1 MTFSLKKICN
11 LLKLVSSMIFYL
23 MCHAFYFLE
32 VSEEDPTAQG
42 EKNWTQDRFYDI
54 LKENFVKNHLSCEL
68 VDILISEEVT
78 KEIFM
83 NISLEE
89 LGHLFKTLSF
99 GKKKQILLIRDKLKE
114 DEETE
119 ALFENDN
126 PEETN
131 QREELSSEKF
141 IETFRKYG
149 HAVNSYDKYKYESE
163 LNCDGMHLS
172 SLLQPLHRF
181 MYKDVDIDHTPEWIA
196 ENAIPFIAAC
206 LNERANGTIH
216 FGVVPVDLKSER
228 IRGSVVGIPVD
239 RRRILRKFY
248 NALSTDFYEDDYEI
262 VCKCICKPQFI
273 PVINPENSKQEG
285 FVVEIDVTPSSILTD
300 ESVYYT
306 RKKESNGKNKCL
318 FYRFKKGTYEPT
330 PGTDEDIKS
339 YMMIKSKLKQS
350 RKEQEERNVNLKPNE
365 NLRQKFLDIFSAG
378 FDTIRDELYPVLL
391 LSPIESQLEGDF
403 GAENF
408 EFLTDIDP
416 VVVFDFDSCSREK
429 GMYHFVEN
437 DQEQCLK
444 VLTTDSFDKSSEEH
458 VDMKDSYQNMLEDL
472 RQNPTRPWIFCNGH
486 GPSMK
491 EPFSRFDWKQ
501 QRIEGFKEAVRFYS
515 SEIPSGRA
523 IVMFLL
529 FSKNYDILLD
539 AAEEIILKFKN
550 EWMLLAESE
559 KIANHWKRR
568 LLDRQCVDK
577 KTLEQRCIIG
587 IPWKEVNVMIKGV
600 IGATQQTMSLI
611 PMANGTQCHLKE
623 KIKSEL
629 FDLEILSSN
638 ECQNDSEI
646 MNDKEKRNSKRKTEE
661 ENFFRGEIVTWWNLS
676 FGDDHV
682 LKRSFHT
689 KLLEKVK
696 VACSRSD
703 NEDQSKISIVRIY
716 HHPGAGGTTSAKQ
729 ILWELRDQY
738 RCAIVRRISDITCE
752 QINKLRNFNEQDTP
766 KPPIIFIDNGDEEKL
781 ITLCTQLENRAKIS
795 SRRSEDQSRVFCVLL
810 LCIRRPNLAS
820 NVGERSVQIR
830 HDLEQA
836 ELDWFQRK
844 GETLRKQFLHGN
856 GVDPQLLLSF
866 NLLKEN
872 FNPKYRQEVIKQFVD
887 NIENEKEQSLLR
899 YLSLINS
906 FDLEFQRLPISAFD
920 LLMTDG
926 KRVSQTTTLSS
937 FGIFSPQQR
946 RHGWEINLSQ
956 ALLVLINR
964 GARVH
969 ERGRDHLKGLCI
981 INQMFA
987 KDILRYVLQKMG
999 STTSKVMIEFLQSA
1013 MFRNYNKSLEFLQKV
1028 VKDILKKREILDYNK
1043 RENFAPVIMDILE
1056 HEDAGKAGQI
1066 LEFGFDLLKDP
1077 MIAQQVSR
1085 LYYTY
1090 KNWEKAAE
1098 YAETATRMKPENSFL
1113 WDTYGQ
1119 VFKTQ
1124 LKEMYIECFKSN
1136 DTLELDK
1143 ICIALNLTKKAI
1155 DKFHREQI
1163 TSEKEYY
1170 SKNTDNGYF
1179 GQVETIVT
1187 FLDLLLFFPETKE
1200 IETLRR
1206 FLVEP
1211 KFVPRSLECMDMEAI
1226 QFIKSLNEKA
1236 NSIMRCLSEK
1246 ISQLKWGVYNDLL
1259 CSLPDQRKKLCNL
1272 KENLDRYFGEESNDV
1287 PVLETFEETIDYV
1300 RRRICKLGGNS
1311 LKSIIDLRSDEKG
1324 REKLLSIQC
1333 LIQEKG
1339 LMLKPYLQDVI
1350 TYINVLVIKNL
1361 KANNHEKE
1369 FRDMLEWTRRAY
1381 GMANLQNES
1390 HIYLEAYLFFVLF
1403 HWPTENRYQ
1412 YTNDMCPIQQIQTAI
1427 GKWKNAYNKKYPR
1440 QKDENNPYQRR
1451 ETTYF
1456 YLGNGIRFAE
1466 IVYYEDLFI
1475 DEKGC
1480 RYFSKGDSIWQ
1491 KPEIR
1496 AKLKRLEGT
1505 LKPNGAEVLVQ
1516 LKSAEGTI
1524 DTVTIPTSLVIN
1536 GRTLWNKKVFFFLG
1550 FTWSGPK
1557 AFDVSQE
1564 NFSIS
1569 AVCIPDSAKLNLHT
1583 VPRGGQPYRQVST
1596 DVTTHVGFIKRLTE
1610 LNDRLDKI
1618 EKLKQLKVT
1627 SSEVS
1632 PT

>member
-1 MTFSLKKICN
+1 MDRRECNTFHCS
-11 LLKLVSSMIFYL
+11 
-23 MCHAFYFLE
+23 
-32 VSEEDPTAQG
+32 
-42 EKNWTQDRFYDI
+42 
-54 LKENFVKNHLSCEL
+54 
-68 VDILISEEVT
+68 
-78 KEIFM
+78 
-83 NISLEE
+83 
-89 LGHLFKTLSF
+89 
-99 GKKKQILLIRDKLKE
+99 
-114 DEETE
+114 
-119 ALFENDN
+119 
-126 PEETN
+126 
-131 QREELSSEKF
+131 
-141 IETFRKYG
+141 
-149 HAVNSYDKYKYESE
+149 
-163 LNCDGMHLS
+163 
-172 SLLQPLHRF
+172 
-181 MYKDVDIDHTPEWIA
+181 
-196 ENAIPFIAAC
+196 

-262 VCKCICKPQFI
+262 VCKCIRKPQFI

-523 IVMFLL
+523 IVVFLL

-999 STTSKVMIEFLQSA
+999 STTS
-1013 MFRNYNKSLEFLQKV
+1013 
-1028 VKDILKKREILDYNK
+1028 
-1043 RENFAPVIMDILE
+1043 
-1056 HEDAGKAGQI
+1056 
-1066 LEFGFDLLKDP
+1066 
-1077 MIAQQVSR
+1077 
-1085 LYYTY
+1085 
-1090 KNWEKAAE
+1090 
-1098 YAETATRMKPENSFL
+1098 
-1113 WDTYGQ
+1113 
-1119 VFKTQ
+1119 
-1124 LKEMYIECFKSN
+1124 
-1136 DTLELDK
+1136 
-1143 ICIALNLTKKAI
+1143 
-1155 DKFHREQI
+1155 
-1163 TSEKEYY
+1163 
-1170 SKNTDNGYF
+1170 
-1179 GQVETIVT
+1179 
-1187 FLDLLLFFPETKE
+1187 
-1200 IETLRR
+1200 
-1206 FLVEP
+1206 
-1211 KFVPRSLECMDMEAI
+1211 
-1226 QFIKSLNEKA
+1226 
-1236 NSIMRCLSEK
+1236 
-1246 ISQLKWGVYNDLL
+1246 
-1259 CSLPDQRKKLCNL
+1259 
-1272 KENLDRYFGEESNDV
+1272 
-1287 PVLETFEETIDYV
+1287 
-1300 RRRICKLGGNS
+1300 
-1311 LKSIIDLRSDEKG
+1311 
-1324 REKLLSIQC
+1324 
-1333 LIQEKG
+1333 
-1339 LMLKPYLQDVI
+1339 
-1350 TYINVLVIKNL
+1350 
-1361 KANNHEKE
+1361 
-1369 FRDMLEWTRRAY
+1369 
-1381 GMANLQNES
+1381 
-1390 HIYLEAYLFFVLF
+1390 
-1403 HWPTENRYQ
+1403 
-1412 YTNDMCPIQQIQTAI
+1412 
-1427 GKWKNAYNKKYPR
+1427 
-1440 QKDENNPYQRR
+1440 
-1451 ETTYF
+1451 
-1456 YLGNGIRFAE
+1456 
-1466 IVYYEDLFI
+1466 
-1475 DEKGC
+1475 
-1480 RYFSKGDSIWQ
+1480 
-1491 KPEIR
+1491 
-1496 AKLKRLEGT
+1496 
-1505 LKPNGAEVLVQ
+1505 
-1516 LKSAEGTI
+1516 
-1524 DTVTIPTSLVIN
+1524 
-1536 GRTLWNKKVFFFLG
+1536 
-1550 FTWSGPK
+1550 
-1557 AFDVSQE
+1557 
-1564 NFSIS
+1564 
-1569 AVCIPDSAKLNLHT
+1569 
-1583 VPRGGQPYRQVST
+1583 
-1596 DVTTHVGFIKRLTE
+1596 
-1610 LNDRLDKI
+1610 
-1618 EKLKQLKVT
+1618 
-1627 SSEVS
+1627 
-1632 PT
+1632 

>member
-1 MTFSLKKICN
+1 
-11 LLKLVSSMIFYL
+11 
-23 MCHAFYFLE
+23 
-32 VSEEDPTAQG
+32 
-42 EKNWTQDRFYDI
+42 
-54 LKENFVKNHLSCEL
+54 
-68 VDILISEEVT
+68 
-78 KEIFM
+78 
-83 NISLEE
+83 
-89 LGHLFKTLSF
+89 
-99 GKKKQILLIRDKLKE
+99 
-114 DEETE
+114 
-119 ALFENDN
+119 
-126 PEETN
+126 
-131 QREELSSEKF
+131 
-141 IETFRKYG
+141 
-149 HAVNSYDKYKYESE
+149 
-163 LNCDGMHLS
+163 
-172 SLLQPLHRF
+172 
-181 MYKDVDIDHTPEWIA
+181 
-196 ENAIPFIAAC
+196 
-206 LNERANGTIH
+206 
-216 FGVVPVDLKSER
+216 
-228 IRGSVVGIPVD
+228 
-239 RRRILRKFY
+239 
-248 NALSTDFYEDDYEI
+248 
-262 VCKCICKPQFI
+262 
-273 PVINPENSKQEG
+273 
-285 FVVEIDVTPSSILTD
+285 
-300 ESVYYT
+300 
-306 RKKESNGKNKCL
+306 
-318 FYRFKKGTYEPT
+318 
-330 PGTDEDIKS
+330 
-339 YMMIKSKLKQS
+339 
-350 RKEQEERNVNLKPNE
+350 
-365 NLRQKFLDIFSAG
+365 
-378 FDTIRDELYPVLL
+378 
-391 LSPIESQLEGDF
+391 
-403 GAENF
+403 
-408 EFLTDIDP
+408 
-416 VVVFDFDSCSREK
+416 
-429 GMYHFVEN
+429 
-437 DQEQCLK
+437 
-444 VLTTDSFDKSSEEH
+444 
-458 VDMKDSYQNMLEDL
+458 
-472 RQNPTRPWIFCNGH
+472 
-486 GPSMK
+486 
-491 EPFSRFDWKQ
+491 
-501 QRIEGFKEAVRFYS
+501 
-515 SEIPSGRA
+515 
-523 IVMFLL
+523 
-529 FSKNYDILLD
+529 
-539 AAEEIILKFKN
+539 
-550 EWMLLAESE
+550 
-559 KIANHWKRR
+559 
-568 LLDRQCVDK
+568 
-577 KTLEQRCIIG
+577 
-587 IPWKEVNVMIKGV
+587 
-600 IGATQQTMSLI
+600 
-611 PMANGTQCHLKE
+611 
-623 KIKSEL
+623 
-629 FDLEILSSN
+629 
-638 ECQNDSEI
+638 
-646 MNDKEKRNSKRKTEE
+646 
-661 ENFFRGEIVTWWNLS
+661 
-676 FGDDHV
+676 
-682 LKRSFHT
+682 
-689 KLLEKVK
+689 
-696 VACSRSD
+696 
-703 NEDQSKISIVRIY
+703 
-716 HHPGAGGTTSAKQ
+716 
-729 ILWELRDQY
+729 
-738 RCAIVRRISDITCE
+738 
-752 QINKLRNFNEQDTP
+752 
-766 KPPIIFIDNGDEEKL
+766 
-781 ITLCTQLENRAKIS
+781 
-795 SRRSEDQSRVFCVLL
+795 
-810 LCIRRPNLAS
+810 
-820 NVGERSVQIR
+820 
-830 HDLEQA
+830 
-836 ELDWFQRK
+836 
-844 GETLRKQFLHGN
+844 
-856 GVDPQLLLSF
+856 
-866 NLLKEN
+866 
-872 FNPKYRQEVIKQFVD
+872 
-887 NIENEKEQSLLR
+887 
-899 YLSLINS
+899 
-906 FDLEFQRLPISAFD
+906 
-920 LLMTDG
+920 
-926 KRVSQTTTLSS
+926 
-937 FGIFSPQQR
+937 
-946 RHGWEINLSQ
+946 
-956 ALLVLINR
+956 
-964 GARVH
+964 
-969 ERGRDHLKGLCI
+969 
-981 INQMFA
+981 
-987 KDILRYVLQKMG
+987 
-999 STTSKVMIEFLQSA
+999 MIEFLQSA

-1187 FLDLLLFFPETKE
+1187 FLDLLHFLPETKE

-1333 LIQEKG
+1333 LIQEKD

-1536 GRTLWNKKVFFFLG
+1536 GRTLWNKKVYFFLG